1 MNMRIHQFVTYLHP
15 LEAYALIG
23 FLDQLRDTLMQ
34 SYGDDIN
41 AALQEPGV
49 PQQIA
54 FTFDSDELPF

>member
-1 MNMRIHQFVTYLHP
+1 MNMRIHQFVTCLAP
-15 LEAYALIG
+15 QEAYALIEI
-23 FLDQLRDTLMQ
+23 LDQLRDTLVQ

-41 AALQEPGV
+41 ATLHELGV